1 MQTMKIAVCD
11 KGLQAVLAAWLEWK
25 RGTGRVALAPQ
36 AARGLEKIP
45 SFRLSELEGTLGI
58 ILPRGG

>member
-11 KGLQAVLAAWLEWK
+11 RGLRAVLEAWPEWK
-25 RGTGRVALAPQ
+25 RGTGRVALAPL
-36 AARGLEKIP
+36 AARDLEKAP
-45 SFRLSELEGTLGI
+45 GFRLSKLEGTLGI